1 MLRLKE
7 LLEKKHKTQVWLSE
21 ELGVS
26 TISVNNWVNNKN
38 LPSLETAL
46 KICKV
51 LCASATTDSIT
62 FSD

>member
-51 LCASATTDSIT
+51 LGVKI
-62 FSD
+62 SDLIKQN

>member
-46 KICKV
+46 KFV
-51 LCASATTDSIT
+51 
-62 FSD
+62 